1 LTVDTK
7 AEKRL
12 KRTIAIVKAYPLVLL
27 VIGIVMNLF
36 IFGVNPVAVSLPS
49 AEIIGALFIAAILLT
64 INHTWLM
71 TTTALTRARFKI
83 HSTPEEWSASGTS
96 PENVPKDGLIELERR
111 HNAHRNTTE
120 NTIYFILLA
129 LVLVLISPTASAT
142 QVWIVGFAVSRL
154 GYTYGYLAGK
164 DGARYIFMSLSLLA
178 MYGIASYL
186 AISLV
191 L

>member
-1 LTVDTK
+1 MTVDTK
-7 AEKRL
+7 AEKQL
-12 KRTIAIVKAYPLVLL
+12 QRTIAIVKAYPLILL

-36 IFGVNPVAVSLPS
+36 VFGVNPVAVSLPS
-49 AEIIGALFIAAILLT
+49 AESIEALFIAAILLT
-64 INHTWLM
+64 VNHTWLM

-83 HSTPEEWSASGTS
+83 HSTPEEWAASRTS
-96 PENVPKDGLIELERR
+96 PDDISEEGRIELELR

-129 LVLVLISPTASAT
+129 LIFAFISPTAVAA
-142 QVWIVGFAVSRL
+142 QAWIVGFAIARL
-154 GYTYGYLAGK
+154 GYTYGYLTGK

-178 MYGIASYL
+178 MYGMASYL

-191 L
+191 I

>member
-36 IFGVNPVAVSLPS
+36 IFGVHPVAVSLPS

-142 QVWIVGFAVSRL
+142 QVWTVGFAVARL

-178 MYGIASYL
+178 MYGSASYL

>member
-1 LTVDTK
+1 MTVDTK

>member
-1 LTVDTK
+1 MTVDTK
-7 AEKRL
+7 AEKQL
-12 KRTIAIVKAYPLVLL
+12 KRTIAIVKAYPLILL
-27 VIGIVMNLF
+27 VIGIVMNLYV
-36 IFGVNPVAVSLPS
+36 FGVNPVAVSLPS

-83 HSTPEEWSASGTS
+83 HSTPEEWAASGTS
-96 PENVPKDGLIELERR
+96 PEGVPKDGLSELERC

-120 NTIYFILLA
+120 NAIYFILLA
-129 LVLVLISPTASAT
+129 LVLILISPTASAT
-142 QVWIVGFAVSRL
+142 QVWIVGFAVARL
-154 GYTYGYLAGK
+154 GYTYGYLAGR

-191 L
+191 H